1 MGTAALN
8 SPTWPKTSRVRKEAP
23 QTFQKGIWKVRRQSG
38 WVLALHSHISFTKEN
53 ALGRESIPMHN
64 RCFQDLFLKKKIQ
77 SCLWDQS
84 SSSNSQQ
91 VMGEGQNQVEKS
103 VKLDLISS
111 PPTNKNRRNR
121 LQNKTDF
128 QGSSKQMLITGN
140 GKCTGLPCCLD
151 LLPGSKQEHL
161 RL

>member
-1 MGTAALN
+1 MPN
-8 SPTWPKTSRVRKEAP
+8 W
-23 QTFQKGIWKVRRQSG
+23 
-38 WVLALHSHISFTKEN
+38 
-53 ALGRESIPMHN
+53 
-64 RCFQDLFLKKKIQ
+64 CFQDLFLKKKIQ

-111 PPTNKNRRNR
+111 PPTNKNRQNR

-128 QGSSKQMLITGN
+128 QGSSKWMLITGN
-140 GKCTGLPCCLD
+140 GKCTGRTRLAAGEQARTPQALTVVVV
-151 LLPGSKQEHL
+151 GFTEL
-161 RL
+161 RDG